1 MSRIFKV
8 LLSFCLVF
16 CLFPSYAFAANST
29 YELDELGMSIELP
42 SDHVVFTRDIK
53 ANDLNLI
60 AYGLTK
66 DGLSSLMQ
74 ERSIYLNAWDE
85 DINYEIIVTML
96 DSPFEDYNQLAI
108 QACLP
113 LSRRWIPSMLAW
125 GLP

>member
-1 MSRIFKV
+1 MKRIFKV
-8 LLSFCLVF
+8 LLLLCLVF

-53 ANDLNLI
+53 ANDPNLS

-74 ERSIYLNAWDE
+74 ELQTYFL
-85 DINYEIIVTML
+85 
-96 DSPFEDYNQLAI
+96 PAI
-108 QACLP
+108 CLI
-113 LSRRWIPSMLAW
+113 LS
-125 GLP
+125 